1 MSLFPKIFGD
11 ANRIDLQV
19 FPPSQFVFSLMQ
31 LPVMASAKR
40 HCELIADFQAN
51 AARLR
56 KSKMMRVARLS
67 SADKTRLRC
76 DELEMRFVTQP
87 FGLSNGE
94 LALIDPI

>member
-1 MSLFPKIFGD
+1 MSLLPKILSGRQ
-11 ANRIDLQV
+11 RIDLEV
-19 FPPSQFVFSLMQ
+19 FPPGDFVTGLMQ

-40 HCELIADFQAN
+40 YCEFIADFHAN

-56 KSKMMRVARLS
+56 KSQMMRVARLS
-67 SADKTRLRC
+67 STDQTRLRC
-76 DELEMRFVTQP
+76 HKFEMRFVTQP

>member
-19 FPPSQFVFSLMQ
+19 FPPGDFVACLMR

-40 HCELIADFQAN
+40 HREFIADFQAN

-56 KSKMMRVARLS
+56 KSKMMRIARLS
-67 SADKTRLRC
+67 SAHKARLRC
-76 DELEMRFVTQP
+76 DEL
-87 FGLSNGE
+87 
-94 LALIDPI
+94 

>member
-1 MSLFPKIFGD
+1 
-11 ANRIDLQV
+11 
-19 FPPSQFVFSLMQ
+19 MQ

-40 HCELIADFQAN
+40 HCELIADFQAY

-56 KSKMMRVARLS
+56 KSQMMRVARLS

-76 DELEMRFVTQP
+76 DELEMRFITQP
-87 FGLSNGE
+87 LGLGNGE